1 MKKIKNINISLSL
14 LIAMVIGL
22 SGCDLDEFNPSGATA
37 EAVWESTPENFMTLV
52 NAAYHDYRGPFNRI
66 DGLFMFESGTDL
78 WFNRDKRLWAGE
90 FSQYVNMNA
99 TTGMVNSMWNRYW
112 SGVRH
117 CNEGVSRIDNVD
129 WPNEEVRNLRLAEI
143 RFMRAFYYWF
153 LIETYGNVMLRDA
166 PDGALTAQRSSIEEL
181 YNLVLGDL
189 QFAVQHLPA
198 QWDNA
203 NRKRADQAAAL
214 GLLGRLALTRAYYD
228 MSSEHFTMARDA
240 AIEVIERQGE
250 FGLEL
255 WDNYYDL
262 LAPENRN
269 DNKEVMWEESIV
281 DDVNLNYDANSNRM
295 HQFYL
300 SPYAGRLGLVQ
311 SVEYGRDNGR
321 QLMPSW
327 GLLNFYDEDID
338 ARYGASFQEVW
349 ICNTSDEIVWDED
362 LVRQY
367 YKDESL
373 IGTVM
378 RPGIDTALMVTKKAI
393 PQEEKRLKPYIIVD
407 RDSIYNVQGDGTIN
421 TGFEYPA
428 LTKFMDPITRE
439 NPNSQ
444 QGRLS
449 SWIMRLPEM
458 YLIAAEAEHQLGN
471 DGAAAEY
478 INVIRERAAIK
489 EPVDHTADMMITAAD
504 IDLDFILDERAR
516 ELCGEFIRWF
526 DLKRTRKLDERIS
539 RYNPDI
545 TNFQEHHYLR
555 PIPQGELDALEN
567 GAEFGQNPGY

>member
-1 MKKIKNINISLSL
+1 
-14 LIAMVIGL
+14 MVIGL
-22 SGCDLDEFNPSGATA
+22 SGCELDEYNPSGATA

-52 NAAYHDYRGPFNRI
+52 NAAYHEYRGPFNRI

-112 SGVRH
+112 AGVRH

-129 WPNEEVRNLRLAEI
+129 WPNEDERNLRLAEI

-166 PDGALTAQRSSIEEL
+166 PDGELTAQRSTIDEL
-181 YNLVLGDL
+181 YNLALGDL
-189 QFAVQHLPA
+189 QFAVQHLPP

-214 GLLGRLALTRAYYD
+214 GFLGRLALTRAYYD
-228 MSSEHFTMARDA
+228 MSTEHFTMARDA
-240 AIEVIERQGE
+240 AIQVIERQGE

-281 DDVNLNYDANSNRM
+281 DDVNLNYEASSNRM

-311 SVEYGRDNGR
+311 SIEYGRDNGR

-327 GLLNFYDEDID
+327 GLLDFFNEDID

-349 ICNTSDEIVWDED
+349 LCNTANEVVWDED

-393 PQEEKRLKPYIIVD
+393 PREEKRLKPYIIVD
-407 RDSIYNVQGDGTIN
+407 RDSIYNVEGDGTII

-428 LTKFMDPITRE
+428 LTKFMDPITRD

-489 EPVDHTADMMITAAD
+489 DPVDHTADMMITAAD

-526 DLKRTRKLDERIS
+526 DLKRTRKLGERIS